1 VARRQDPRERA
12 TGKTGARLLTLL
24 PVVVLLIIGSCSE
37 EKRPPN
43 LVLISVDT
51 LRPDRLG
58 YNGHTRPTSPAIDR
72 LAREGVVFTN
82 AISVSGWTLPSM
94 ATIFTGR
101 YPRDHGATDFQ
112 WSLDQSLPT
121 LTSILRR
128 HGYDTYGYVSHIM
141 LTPTYGMGD
150 GFAHFDYS
158 VLNVGHPHEV
168 ATAQPLTE
176 MAIKGMRGAK
186 EPYFLW
192 LHYFDP
198 HFAYLEHPQFP
209 FGKEDIDRYD
219 AEIAHTDY
227 YIDNLLKVVDRGNT
241 VIVFTADHGEEFG
254 EHGSRYHY
262 TLHGEVMR
270 VPLVVKAPSLAP
282 RTDDS
287 PAEQIDLLPTI
298 LALLGIEAPAGLPGR
313 NLFSSEAAGAPVFV
327 ERDRPSMWRQR
338 AVMRG
343 RHKMIVVEQADTTNV
358 PPGALREEIEVTNVV
373 PGIYLYDLARDPGEH
388 TNVFSRADST
398 SLSLLGLV
406 TAHFAKPAAHGP
418 PVELD
423 DELLNRLRSLGY
435 VQ

>member
-1 VARRQDPRERA
+1 LLAVALVSA
-12 TGKTGARLLTLL
+12 LCAAG
-24 PVVVLLIIGSCSE
+24 CSK

-58 YNGHTRPTSPAIDR
+58 YNGHARPTSPRLDR

-82 AISVSGWTLPSM
+82 AVSVSGWTLPSM
-94 ATIFTGR
+94 ATVFTGH
-101 YPRDHGATDFQ
+101 YPKDHGATDFH
-112 WSLDQSLPT
+112 WSLDASLPT

-128 HGYDTYGYVSHIM
+128 NGYDTFGYVSHIM

-150 GFAHFDYS
+150 GFAHFDFS

-209 FGKEDIDRYD
+209 FGKADIDRYD

-241 VIVFTADHGEEFG
+241 VIVFTADHGEEFE

-270 VPLVVKAPSLAP
+270 VPLVIQAPSLTP
-282 RTDDS
+282 RVEAA

-298 LALLGIEAPAGLPGR
+298 LSLLGIAVPEGLPGR
-313 NLFSSEAAGAPVFV
+313 DLFQPEAKNAPVFF
-327 ERDRPSMWRQR
+327 ERDRPPQWRQR
-338 AVMRG
+338 GVMRG
-343 RHKMIVVEQADTTNV
+343 SHKLIVVEAADTTQV
-358 PPGALREEIEVTNVV
+358 PPGALREEIPVTNVI
-373 PGIYLYDLARDPGEH
+373 PGFYLYDLSRDPGEQ
-388 TNVFSRADST
+388 TNVFSRDDST

-406 TAHFAKPAAHGP
+406 TAHFAKATAHGP

-423 DELLNRLRSLGY
+423 QDLLDKLRSLGY
-435 VQ
+435 LR